1 MKQFSITLQK
11 DAVEKHICKLI
22 DDLSKSKLSGEDE
35 MIFNLLQLGEV
46 IPLNAVETKDK
57 PFLVQLIE
65 AKIETFFDYSIQDSW
80 IIGIIAQVS
89 KSAGFCI
96 VYLAYLQYLC
106 KINKIKE
113 ITMKQFL
120 DWFKDGFFTK
130 QQLEYV
136 WDEQKIERKSFEF
149 SDNLLDYH
157 SAYESIRFD
166 VNIL

>member
-65 AKIETFFDYSIQDSW
+65 AKIETFFDYSIQDSR
-80 IIGIIAQVS
+80 IIGIIAQMGGLILVKDFQTAKYQIL
-89 KSAGFCI
+89 KSI
-96 VYLAYLQYLC
+96 
-106 KINKIKE
+106 
-113 ITMKQFL
+113 M
-120 DWFKDGFFTK
+120 
-130 QQLEYV
+130 QQV
-136 WDEQKIERKSFEF
+136 D
-149 SDNLLDYH
+149 
-157 SAYESIRFD
+157 
-166 VNIL
+166 